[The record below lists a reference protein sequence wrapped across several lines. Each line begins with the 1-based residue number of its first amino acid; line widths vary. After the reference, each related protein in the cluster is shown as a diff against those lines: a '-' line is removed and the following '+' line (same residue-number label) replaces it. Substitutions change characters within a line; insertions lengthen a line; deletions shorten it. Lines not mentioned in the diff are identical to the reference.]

1 MKVNVAIIN
10 KGLDNNYYAHWYN
23 DNGVACVEADPDC
36 VYLES
41 KIITERGVTGVI
53 FGYNY
58 WNE

>member
-10 KGLDNNYYAHWYN
+10 KGVDGNYDAHWYN
-23 DNGVACVEADPDC
+23 DNGVACVEADRDV

-41 KIITERGVTGVI
+41 KIIKERGVTRVT
-53 FGYNY
+53 FGSNY

>member
-23 DNGVACVEADPDC
+23 DNGNACVEADSDV

-41 KIITERGVTGVI
+41 KIINERGVTSVT

>member
-10 KGLDNNYYAHWYN
+10 KGLDNNYYAHSYN
-23 DNGVACVEADPDC
+23 DNGNACVEADPDC

-41 KIITERGVTGVI
+41 KIINERGVTGVM

>member
-23 DNGVACVEADPDC
+23 DNGDACVEADTDC

-41 KIITERGVTGVI
+41 KIINDLGVTKVI
-53 FGYNY
+53 FGSNY

>member
-23 DNGVACVEADPDC
+23 DNGVACVEADSDC

-41 KIITERGVTGVI
+41 KIINDLGVTKVI
-53 FGYNY
+53 FGSNY

>member
-1 MKVNVAIIN
+1 MKANVAIIN

-23 DNGVACVEADPDC
+23 DNGDARVEADSDC

-41 KIITERGVTGVI
+41 KIINELGVTKVI

>member
-23 DNGVACVEADPDC
+23 DNGVACVEADSDC

-41 KIITERGVTGVI
+41 KIINERGVTGVI

-58 WNE
+58 LNE

>member
-1 MKVNVAIIN
+1 MKANVAIIN

-23 DNGVACVEADPDC
+23 NDGVACVEADPDV

-41 KIITERGVTGVI
+41 KIINERGVTKVT

>member
-1 MKVNVAIIN
+1 MKVNFAIIN

-23 DNGVACVEADPDC
+23 DNGDACVEADSDV

-41 KIITERGVTGVI
+41 KIINKKGVTGVM
-53 FGYNY
+53 FGSNY

>member
-10 KGLDNNYYAHWYN
+10 KGLDGNYYAHWYN

-41 KIITERGVTGVI
+41 KIINERGVTRVT
-53 FGYNY
+53 FGYSY

>member
-1 MKVNVAIIN
+1 MKANVANIN

-23 DNGVACVEADPDC
+23 NDGVACVEADPDV

-41 KIITERGVTGVI
+41 KIINERGVTEVT

>member
-1 MKVNVAIIN
+1 MKANVAIIN

-23 DNGVACVEADPDC
+23 NDGVACVEADPDV

-41 KIITERGVTGVI
+41 KIINERGVTKVI

>member
-1 MKVNVAIIN
+1 MKANVAIIN
-10 KGLDNNYYAHWYN
+10 KGLDNNYYSHWYN
-23 DNGVACVEADPDC
+23 NNGDLCVESDPDV

-41 KIITERGVTGVI
+41 KIINERGVTGVI

>member
-23 DNGVACVEADPDC
+23 NNGNACVEADPDA

-41 KIITERGVTGVI
+41 KIINERGVTGVI

-58 WNE
+58 WNN

>member
-1 MKVNVAIIN
+1 MKANVAIIN
-10 KGLDNNYYAHWYN
+10 KGLDNNYYAYWYN
-23 DNGVACVEADPDC
+23 NNGVACVEADTDC

-41 KIITERGVTGVI
+41 KIINDRGVTKVI

>member
-1 MKVNVAIIN
+1 MKANIAIIN

-23 DNGVACVEADPDC
+23 NNGVACVESDPDV

-41 KIITERGVTGVI
+41 KIINERGVTKVT

-58 WNE
+58 WND

>member
-1 MKVNVAIIN
+1 MKANVAIIN
-10 KGLDNNYYAHWYN
+10 KGLDNNYYANWYN
-23 DNGVACVEADPDC
+23 NDGVACVEADPDV

-41 KIITERGVTGVI
+41 KIINERGVTLVT

>member
-1 MKVNVAIIN
+1 MKANIAIIN

-23 DNGVACVEADPDC
+23 DNGVACVESDPDV

-41 KIITERGVTGVI
+41 KIINERGITKVT

-58 WNE
+58 WND

>member
-23 DNGVACVEADPDC
+23 ENGVACVEADPDC

-41 KIITERGVTGVI
+41 KIINELGVTKVI
-53 FGYNY
+53 FGYN
-58 WNE
+58 

>member
-23 DNGVACVEADPDC
+23 NDGDACVEADPDV
-36 VYLES
+36 VYLEG
-41 KIITERGVTGVI
+41 KIINDLGVTKVI

>member
-1 MKVNVAIIN
+1 MKVNVANIN

-23 DNGVACVEADPDC
+23 DNGVACVESDPDC
-36 VYLES
+36 VYLEI
-41 KIITERGVTGVI
+41 KIINELGVTRVT

>member
-23 DNGVACVEADPDC
+23 DNGVACVEADPDV

-41 KIITERGVTGVI
+41 KIINERGVTKVI
-53 FGYNY
+53 FGSNY

>member
-1 MKVNVAIIN
+1 MKANVANIN
-10 KGLDNNYYAHWYN
+10 KGLDGNYYAHWYN
-23 DNGVACVEADPDC
+23 NNGDVCVEADSDC

-41 KIITERGVTGVI
+41 KIINELGVTSVT

>member
-1 MKVNVAIIN
+1 MKVNFAIIN

-23 DNGVACVEADPDC
+23 DNGNACVEADPDC

-41 KIITERGVTGVI
+41 KIINERGVTGVM
-53 FGYNY
+53 FGSNY

>member
-10 KGLDNNYYAHWYN
+10 KGLDGNYYAHWYN
-23 DNGVACVEADPDC
+23 NDGDACVEADSDV

-41 KIITERGVTGVI
+41 KIINERGVTMVT

-58 WNE
+58 WND

>member
-10 KGLDNNYYAHWYN
+10 KGLDRNYYAHWYN
-23 DNGVACVEADPDC
+23 NNGVACVEADPDV

-41 KIITERGVTGVI
+41 KIINERGVTRVT
-53 FGYNY
+53 FGSNY

>member
-1 MKVNVAIIN
+1 MKVNVANIN

-23 DNGVACVEADPDC
+23 DNGVACVESDPDC
-36 VYLES
+36 VYLDRE
-41 KIITERGVTGVI
+41 IINELGVTRVT

>member
-1 MKVNVAIIN
+1 MKVNVANIN

-23 DNGVACVEADPDC
+23 DNGVACVESDPDC

-41 KIITERGVTGVI
+41 KIINELVVTRVT

>member
-1 MKVNVAIIN
+1 MKANVANIN
-10 KGLDNNYYAHWYN
+10 KGLDGNYYAHWYN
-23 DNGVACVEADPDC
+23 NNGDACVEADPDV

-41 KIITERGVTGVI
+41 KIINERGVTSVT

>member
-1 MKVNVAIIN
+1 MKVNFAIIN

-23 DNGVACVEADPDC
+23 DNGNACVEADPDC

-41 KIITERGVTGVI
+41 KIINEQGVTGVM